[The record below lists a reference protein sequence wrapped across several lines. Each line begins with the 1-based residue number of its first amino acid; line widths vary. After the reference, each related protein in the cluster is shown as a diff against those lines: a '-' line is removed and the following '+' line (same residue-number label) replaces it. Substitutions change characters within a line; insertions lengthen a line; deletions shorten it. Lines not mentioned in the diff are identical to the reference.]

1 MSTQKSPPSV
11 TVYFVGSENEKLLND
26 INALTKDLGM
36 SASAVGLLAL
46 KNGLPTI
53 KKRLEGL
60 SPKRVVNRNS
70 GLKMAR
76 NT

>member
-1 MSTQKSPPSV
+1 MPTQKAPPSV

-26 INALTKDLGM
+26 INALTQDLGM

-46 KNGLPTI
+46 KNGLPTV

-60 SPKRVVNRNS
+60 APKRVVNRS
-70 GLKMAR
+70 SSMKMAR